1 MSNSD
6 LARVLSEQPTPMDQ
20 EEIQERMLNRLNQL
34 SQRDPVQLA
43 KEYQAES
50 LKRLARMVENASG
63 RSVTHD
69 R

>member
-6 LARVLSEQPTPMDQ
+6 LARVLSAQPTPVDQ

-43 KEYQAES
+43 KEYQADS
-50 LKRLARMVENASG
+50 FKRLARLVENASG